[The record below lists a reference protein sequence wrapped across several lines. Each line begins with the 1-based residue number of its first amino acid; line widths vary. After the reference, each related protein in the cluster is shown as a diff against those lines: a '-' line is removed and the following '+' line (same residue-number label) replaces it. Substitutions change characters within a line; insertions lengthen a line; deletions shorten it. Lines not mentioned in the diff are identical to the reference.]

1 VETEELQMLQEVTWV
16 LLVCEK
22 DAGTFGFHQSI
33 GKNLHLLQEEVNSCV
48 PILSYLK
55 YAPNALF

>member
-1 VETEELQMLQEVTWV
+1 MLQEVTWV